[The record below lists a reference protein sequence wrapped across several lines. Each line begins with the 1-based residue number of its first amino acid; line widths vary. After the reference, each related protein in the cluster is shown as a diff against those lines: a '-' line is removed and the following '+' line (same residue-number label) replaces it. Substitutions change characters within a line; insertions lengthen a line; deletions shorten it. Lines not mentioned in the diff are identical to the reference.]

1 MLKYT
6 QTICVQELW
15 DTKSSIWDDLRKG
28 LGTGRKQY
36 LRGNMDNIIN
46 LQKKIVP
53 ELTDLLVLRYQILR
67 QVSHEFPIGR
77 RALSARLGLSERV
90 LRAQVDFL
98 KKAGLLEFS
107 ASGMTVTEEGNNI
120 LRELADYVRKLQGIS
135 YLEKQ
140 LSDNLHIGRVV
151 ILPGD
156 SDQEA
161 VVKREIGRTAARILS
176 KLLADGKE
184 HIVAVSGGTTM
195 AAMAVNVS
203 GSHPNTVVVPARGG
217 LGDNVELQANTIATV
232 LAQRLGAG
240 YRQLYVPDSVSED
253 ILNSILKEDVGVR
266 SVVDIIKKADIL
278 VHGMGQAK
286 VMARHRRLSPEI
298 MAKLEQDGAVGEAF
312 GQYCALDG
320 KQVFMTNNAGLM
332 LQDLQNIGVII
343 GIAGGKS
350 KAAAILSI
358 IRASRQ
364 DILITDEAAALEMV
378 RMAGIAN

>member
-1 MLKYT
+1 
-6 QTICVQELW
+6 
-15 DTKSSIWDDLRKG
+15 
-28 LGTGRKQY
+28 
-36 LRGNMDNIIN
+36 MDSIIN

-67 QVSHEFPIGR
+67 QVSHEHPIGR

-98 KKAGLLEFS
+98 KKSGLLYFS
-107 ASGMTVTEEGNNI
+107 ASGMTVTDEGANI

-140 LSDNLHIGRVV
+140 LSDNLNIGRVV

-156 SDQEA
+156 SDQEK

-176 KLLADGKE
+176 KLLSDGKE

-195 AAMAVNVS
+195 AAMAANIS
-203 GSHPNTVVVPARGG
+203 GSHPSTVVVPARGG

-232 LAQRLGAG
+232 LAQKLGAS

-253 ILNSILKEDVGVR
+253 ILNSILKEDIGVR

-286 VMARHRRLSPEI
+286 VMARHRRLSQDI
-298 MAKLEQDGAVGEAF
+298 MSKLEQDGAVGEAF

-332 LQDLQNIGVII
+332 LQDLQHIGVII

-364 DILITDEAAALEMV
+364 DILVTDEAAALEMV

>member
-1 MLKYT
+1 
-6 QTICVQELW
+6 
-15 DTKSSIWDDLRKG
+15 
-28 LGTGRKQY
+28 
-36 LRGNMDNIIN
+36 MDNIIN

-67 QVSHEFPIGR
+67 QVSHEYPIGR
-77 RALSARLGLSERV
+77 RALATRLGLSERV

-98 KKAGLLEFS
+98 KKSGLLDFS
-107 ASGMTVTEEGNNI
+107 ASGMTVTDEGTNI

-135 YLEKQ
+135 YLEKL
-140 LSDNLHIGRVV
+140 LSENLHIGRVV

-156 SDQEA
+156 SDQEK

-195 AAMAVNVS
+195 AAMAANIS
-203 GSHPNTVVVPARGG
+203 GSHPYTVVVPARGG

-232 LAQRLGAG
+232 LAQRLGAS
-240 YRQLYVPDSVSED
+240 YRQLYVPDGVSED

-266 SVVDIIKKADIL
+266 SVVEVIKKADIL
-278 VHGMGQAK
+278 VHGMGQAS
-286 VMARHRRLSPEI
+286 VMARHRRLSQEI
-298 MAKLEQDGAVGEAF
+298 IVKLELDGAVGEAF

-320 KQVFMTNNAGLM
+320 RQVYMTNNAGLM

-343 GIAGGKS
+343 GLAGGKS

-358 IRASRQ
+358 IRASHQ
-364 DILITDEAAALEMV
+364 DILVTDEAAAHEMV
-378 RMAGIAN
+378 RMAGLAK